1 MNGLCYMWM
10 GLIFGWAL
18 MLVGSAE
25 FWVGSAVLWVGHMF
39 RVGQNH
45 TYLRFIY
52 GILAGKPPNIRSYM
66 VYIYDSG
73 QPYIC

>member
-1 MNGLCYMWM
+1 
-10 GLIFGWAL
+10 

-45 TYLRFIY
+45 IY
-52 GILAGKPPNIRSYM
+52 
-66 VYIYDSG
+66 
-73 QPYIC
+73 